1 MTFIKQPFDEFLGFQ
16 YERMSPTNIRVR
28 LPLKPLYF
36 NSVGVVHGG
45 VISSLVDVAMSNL
58 VEAEHN
64 GVQTAV
70 TVDLHMTFLQ
80 GAKGEVLLADAYI
93 VKQARTLMY
102 ADCVVYDDKDEVV
115 AKGTGTFFMRHV

>member
-16 YERMSPTNIRVR
+16 YERISPTNINVR
-28 LPLKPLYF
+28 LPLQPLHF

-45 VISSLVDVAMSNL
+45 VISTLVDVAMSNL
-58 VEAEHN
+58 VEADDN

-80 GAKGEVLLADAYI
+80 GAKGEVLIADAYI
-93 VKQARTLMY
+93 VKRGRTLMY
-102 ADCVVYDDKDEVV
+102 ADCVVYNDKDEVV
-115 AKGTGTFFMRHV
+115 AKAMGTFFMRN

>member
-16 YERMSPTNIRVR
+16 YERISPTSINVR
-28 LPLKPLYF
+28 LPLKPLHF

-45 VISSLVDVAMSNL
+45 VISTLVDVAMSNL
-58 VEAEHN
+58 VEADDS

-80 GAKGEVLLADAYI
+80 GAKGEVLIVGAYI
-93 VKQARTLMY
+93 VKRGRTLMY
-102 ADCVVYDDKDEVV
+102 ADCVVYDDKDDVV
-115 AKGTGTFFMRHV
+115 AKATGTFFIKR